1 MFKSD
6 DEDSSTDQVDENT
19 ICDDESEYS
28 EEEALCAICLDTAKS
43 GEMWYR
49 CRSCGNWAH
58 KECSGSDR
66 PDFICAF
73 CLNP

>member
-28 EEEALCAICLDTAKS
+28 EEEALCAICLDTGKS